1 MLKRNLEKEIKISAR
16 MFPVIAL
23 LGPRQS
29 GKTTLV
35 QYCFKKH
42 NYVSLEDLDQ
52 RKFAKDDPRLFLEK
66 NLNKYG
72 LILDEIQ
79 QVPELLSYIQT
90 LVDKKKKEGQIV
102 ITGSQNFLLNESISQ
117 SLAGR
122 VAIMTLLPLSIAEFK
137 KNKILPKRVESLL
150 ISGSYP
156 KIADKKATPEKWY
169 PSYVRTYIERD
180 VRSLKNVGDVT
191 VFQHFLK
198 LCAGRVGQI
207 LNISS
212 LSNDCGID
220 VKTTKSW
227 LSILEQCYI
236 LFLLQPYYK
245 NFNKR
250 LIKSPKL
257 YFYDSGLLCN
267 LLGVENEEHLMAHS
281 NRGNIFESFII
292 SEIIKSFYNKDK
304 VPNIYFWRDSSGNEI
319 DCLIEKGEKLIP
331 VEIKAGKTINSSFFD
346 SLQYWSELSKT
357 SAKDL
362 FLVYAGN
369 ESQKRSVGNVV
380 AWSNLKF

>member
-1 MLKRNLEKEIKISAR
+1 MIKRDLEKELKASAK
-16 MFPVIAL
+16 MFPVVAL

-29 GKTTLV
+29 GKTTLA
-35 QYCFKKH
+35 QYVFKKH
-42 NYVSLEDLDQ
+42 NYVSLEDLDV
-52 RKFAKDDPRLFLEK
+52 RKFVSDDPRQFLEK
-66 NLNKYG
+66 HLNKYG
-72 LILDEIQ
+72 VILGEIQ
-79 QVPELLSYIQT
+79 YVPELLSYIKT
-90 LVDKKKKEGQIV
+90 LVDKNKKEGQII

-137 KNKILPKRVESLL
+137 KNKILPKMVESIL

-156 KIADKKATPEKWY
+156 KVANKKATYEKWY
-169 PSYVRTYIERD
+169 PSYVKTYIERD

-191 VFQHFLK
+191 LFQHFLK
-198 LCAGRVGQI
+198 LCAGRVGQV

-220 VKTTKSW
+220 VKTVKSW

-257 YFYDSGLLCN
+257 YFYDSGLLCY
-267 LLGVENEEHLMAHS
+267 LLGVEDEEHLMGHS

-292 SEIIKSFYNKDK
+292 SEIIKSFYNRDK
-304 VPNIYFWRDSSGNEI
+304 VPNIYFWRDSSGNEV
-319 DCLIEKGEKLIP
+319 DCLIEKGQKLIP
-331 VEIKAGKTINSSFFD
+331 IEIKAGKTINSSFFD
-346 SLQYWSELSKT
+346 SLQYWGELSKT
-357 SAKDL
+357 EAKDF
-362 FLVYAGN
+362 FLVYAGD
-369 ESQKRSVGNVV
+369 ESQKRSVANVV
-380 AWSNLKF
+380 SWSDLKF